1 MLETV
6 LCILILA
13 FIILSAFFSSAEI
26 AFAKAKSKRIKKQ
39 AESGDGRAKKEQCIN
54 EHYTRSLS
62 TVLVGNN
69 LVNIAASSAATVICV
84 RHLGASAGQ
93 TVASVIL
100 TVLLLIFGETLPKII
115 AAAVPDK
122 LARAYASPLRFF
134 MVLFFPA
141 VWLVDKF
148 VNALAP
154 LWTPKEKAPSV
165 TPEELSEIVDDIEDE
180 GVFSE
185 EDSELIKSAIDF
197 TETTAQDILVPRVDM
212 FAIDIEDEDGLEI
225 TDEFYKFS
233 RIPVYRGSIDN
244 IIGILPSKRFLREL
258 ASGGKPK
265 IEDLLLP
272 ALFVHKTKPL
282 SSIIDE
288 FRKRK
293 TQIAVVV
300 DEYGGT
306 MGILT
311 MEDITEDIVGDIFD
325 ERDEVEDDVQKID
338 DNTYIVDG
346 SVNVEDVFELFDW
359 EPQDFETEYTTVG
372 GWATEM
378 LDKFPVAGD
387 SFEYQRL
394 KVTVLKAASMRVES
408 VKVEYTPPED
418 EAEEEP
424 EEEEEKEKE

>member
-1 MLETV
+1 MMLETI
-6 LCILILA
+6 LCMLILV

-26 AFAKAKSKRIKKQ
+26 AFAKANAIRIKKQ
-39 AESGDGRAKKEQCIN
+39 AESGDGKAKKELFIN

-93 TVASVIL
+93 TVASVAV
-100 TVLLLIFGETLPKII
+100 TVLLLIFGETLPKMT
-115 AAAVPDK
+115 AATVPDK
-122 LARAYASPLRFF
+122 LARLYAVPLRFF
-134 MVLFFPA
+134 MIVFFPV
-141 VWLVDKF
+141 VWLVDKL
-148 VNALAP
+148 VGALAP
-154 LWTPKEKAPSV
+154 LWTPKEKAPAV

-197 TETTAQDILVPRVDM
+197 TETTAMDILIPRVDM
-212 FAIDIEDEDGLEI
+212 FAIDIEDEDELEI

-233 RIPVYRGSIDN
+233 RIPVYRDSIDN
-244 IIGILPSKRFLREL
+244 IIGVLPVKRYLREL
-258 ASGGKPK
+258 AAGNKPK

-272 ALFVHKTKPL
+272 ALFVHKTKPV
-282 SSIIDE
+282 SAIIDE

-325 ERDEVEDDVQKID
+325 ERDEVEDDIRKID
-338 DNTYIVDG
+338 ENVYIVDG
-346 SVNVEDVFELFDW
+346 SVNIEEVFELFDW

-387 SFEYQRL
+387 SFVYKRL
-394 KVTVLKAASMRVES
+394 NVTVLKAASMRVES
-408 VKVEYTPPED
+408 LRVEYTPPED
-418 EAEEEP
+418 EEESEEDKEEE
-424 EEEEEKEKE
+424 